1 MRNAI
6 LLLCL
11 VLAVSANAA
20 EVAAGAQHVL
30 ALSTGEERFDGGKVT
45 FEPGR
50 GFAAFVDV
58 FWSERFSTRAAA
70 TFVNPAVILF
80 ADATP
85 PGDVD
90 LGTMGLDIYAATARI
105 HFASRSRFSA
115 FAGAGGALVVI
126 GNLEDRFGDDL
137 DLQFDPKMTFVAEGG
152 VRYRIAPRITLEL
165 GAAWLPL
172 EVEPDIRKAND
183 PRIPIPSTV
192 SVDPLIVSA
201 GASWRF

>member
-1 MRNAI
+1 MRKAI
-6 LLLCL
+6 LLLCFL
-11 VLAVSANAA
+11 LTPCVHAA
-20 EVAAGAQHVL
+20 EIAAGAQHVIAL
-30 ALSTGEERFDGGKVT
+30 AMGEERFDGGELT
-45 FEPGR
+45 IEQGG

-70 TFVNPAVILF
+70 TFLNPAVILF
-80 ADATP
+80 ADETP

-90 LGTMGLDIYAATARI
+90 LGTLGLDIYSATARV
-105 HFASRSRFSA
+105 HFAPRSRVSG

-137 DLQFDPKMTFVAEGG
+137 ELVFDPKMTFVAEGG
-152 VRYRIAPRITLEL
+152 VRYRVAPRFTLEL
-165 GAAWLPL
+165 SVAYLPL
-172 EVEPDIRKAND
+172 EAEPDVSRADD
-183 PRIPIPSTV
+183 PRIPLPATV